1 MKDFFFDTP
10 LWILCVL
17 VAAGVAIWWAGNNRV
32 DRPMKRIG
40 LAVLLAGIA
49 LALTSFFFDT
59 DQEKVTRKTNQ
70 LVQAINAR
78 DWKTFESILDA
89 RTRFAFYGD
98 REAIV
103 AGAKKSADDIGLRS
117 ARITGMTVEK
127 KDTVITVDLR
137 ALSEQDRTAGRPIVT
152 DWRFDWQNFGTGW
165 KLMTITPLKSE
176 QVTAE
181 EIQRNL
187 SRLQ

>member
-1 MKDFFFDTP
+1 MKDFLFDAP

-17 VAAGVAIWWAGNNRV
+17 VAAGVAIWWAGNNRT
-32 DRPMKRIG
+32 DKPMKRIG
-40 LAVLLAGIA
+40 LAVLIAGIA
-49 LALTSFFFDT
+49 LAGVSFFFDT
-59 DQEKVTRKTNQ
+59 DAEKVTRKTEQ

-78 DWKTFESILDA
+78 DWKTFESILDP

-98 REAIV
+98 RDAIV
-103 AGAKKSADDIGLRS
+103 RGAKQTADDIGLKS
-117 ARITGMTVEK
+117 ARITGMTVDK
-127 KDTVITVDLR
+127 RDTVISINLR
-137 ALSEQDRTAGRPIVT
+137 AISEQDRTMGRPVVT
-152 DWRFDWQNFGTGW
+152 DWLFDWQNLGTGW
-165 KLMTITPLKSE
+165 KLMTITPQKSE